1 MQNQADTPQTRNST
15 ESSQYTTWW
24 HGKKA
29 ACLSKSKDPLH
40 EIEELSDDNAKKSKT
55 PNTKPKKP
63 CGAGVGAG
71 AATGDLVGAGTGARD
86 LVGAILGAM
95 LEVGAPVGTASDEA
109 PWSKVERT

>member
-1 MQNQADTPQTRNST
+1 MILP
-15 ESSQYTTWW
+15 
-24 HGKKA
+24 
-29 ACLSKSKDPLH
+29 
-40 EIEELSDDNAKKSKT
+40 KKSKT

-95 LEVGAPVGTASDEA
+95 LAVGAPPATKHHGARSR
-109 PWSKVERT
+109 ERRGWQRQA

>member
-1 MQNQADTPQTRNST
+1 MILP
-15 ESSQYTTWW
+15 
-24 HGKKA
+24 
-29 ACLSKSKDPLH
+29 
-40 EIEELSDDNAKKSKT
+40 KKSKT

-63 CGAGVGAG
+63 CGAGVGAGAATGDLTG